1 MIEIPVAG
9 GVLAVACAGAGPPLV
24 LLHGWTLD
32 GRAWAPQMA
41 LADRFQMIVPDRRG
55 FGRST
60 APFDIEA
67 EAGDLLAIRA
77 ALGLDRMIVI
87 GMSQGGRVALR
98 FAHRHPEHV
107 AGLILQG
114 APLDGFHPEPA
125 GGDDIPLADYRA
137 HARAG
142 RLDEMKAHW
151 SGHALMQGVAGEEL
165 LAGYDGRD
173 LIPDERPVEPMADK
187 LGAIAAPALV
197 LTGEGDVPW
206 RQLVADAL
214 AYGLPNA
221 RRERLP
227 GGHLCNLSHPAPFNA
242 RIAAFAAEVAQ
253 RQ

>member
-1 MIEIPVAG
+1 MIEIAVAG
-9 GVLAVACAGAGPPLV
+9 GALAVACAGAGPPLL

-41 LADRFQMIVPDRRG
+41 LADRFRLVVPDRRG

-67 EAGDLLAIRA
+67 ETDDLLAIRA
-77 ALGLDRMIVI
+77 ALGLERMILV
-87 GMSQGGRVALR
+87 GMSQGARVALR
-98 FAHRHPEHV
+98 FAHRHPAHV
-107 AGLILQG
+107 AGLVLQG
-114 APLDGFHPEPA
+114 APLDGFHPEPTGA
-125 GGDDIPLADYRA
+125 DDIPLGDYRA
-137 HARAG
+137 RARAG
-142 RLDEMKAHW
+142 RIDEMKAHW
-151 SGHALMQGVAGEEL
+151 SGHALMRGVAAREL
-165 LAGYDGRD
+165 LADYDGRD

-187 LGAIAAPALV
+187 LGAVATPALV
-197 LTGEGDVPW
+197 LTGEEDVPW

-214 AYGLPNA
+214 AYGLPDA

-227 GGHLCNLSHPAPFNA
+227 GGHLCNLAHAGPYNA